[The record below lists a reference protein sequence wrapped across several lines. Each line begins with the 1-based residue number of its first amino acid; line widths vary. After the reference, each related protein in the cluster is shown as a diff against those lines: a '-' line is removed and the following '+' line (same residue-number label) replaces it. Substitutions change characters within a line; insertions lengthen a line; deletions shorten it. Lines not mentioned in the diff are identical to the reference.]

1 MMSESVR
8 DAPERKGRSRRG
20 GEEEVA
26 RLEGKVAV
34 ITGGAS
40 GIGKAS
46 TQLFVEEGARVVI
59 ADILEDRGEALA
71 DELGKSAIFLRVDVS
86 QEDDVKAAVDL
97 AVERFGR
104 LDCMF
109 NNAGIGGASG
119 PIDLIPAIGFDI
131 TIAILFRSVFFGMK
145 HAAPVM
151 KGQGAGSIIS
161 TASIAGLRTGFGGH
175 FYSAC
180 KAAVIHMTRS
190 VAVELGPFGI
200 RVNSICPGG
209 IVTSIFGRGLGMD
222 QDSAEGLH
230 ANLEEI
236 FKGIQSIRRAGL
248 PEDIARAA
256 VWLAS
261 DDSSF
266 VSGAAITVDG
276 AVPDGLFGSEEKVA
290 EFLGALGVELP
301 TG

>member
-1 MMSESVR
+1 MT
-8 DAPERKGRSRRG
+8 
-20 GEEEVA
+20 

-34 ITGGAS
+34 ITGGSS
-40 GIGKAS
+40 GIGRAS
-46 TQLFVEEGARVVI
+46 ARLFVEEGAKVVI
-59 ADILEDRGEALA
+59 ADVMEERGSSLA
-71 DELGKSAIFLRVDVS
+71 GELGENALFLRVDVS
-86 QEDDVKAAVDL
+86 REDDVEAAVDL

-109 NNAGIGGASG
+109 NNAGIGGAGG

-151 KGQGAGSIIS
+151 KRQGSGSIIS
-161 TASIAGLRTGFGGH
+161 TASVAGQRTGFAGH

-180 KAAVIHMTRS
+180 KAAVIQMTRT
-190 VAVELGPFGI
+190 VAMELGPFGI

-209 IVTSIFGRGLGMD
+209 IVTSIFGRGLGLD
-222 QDSAEGLH
+222 QDSAEGLYGK
-230 ANLEEI
+230 LEEI
-236 FKGIQSIRRAGL
+236 FRDAQAIRRPGQ

-256 VWLAS
+256 LWLAS

-266 VSGAAITVDG
+266 VSGAAINVDG
-276 AVPDGLFGSEEKVA
+276 AIPDGLFSSEERVA
-290 EFLGALGVELP
+290 EFLEVLGVEMP
-301 TG
+301 EGWGP

>member
-1 MMSESVR
+1 M
-8 DAPERKGRSRRG
+8 
-20 GEEEVA
+20 
-26 RLEGKVAV
+26 
-34 ITGGAS
+34 
-40 GIGKAS
+40 
-46 TQLFVEEGARVVI
+46 VI
-59 ADILEDRGEALA
+59 ADIMEDRGNALA
-71 DELGKSAIFLRVDVS
+71 DELGGSAVFLRVDVS

-97 AVERFGR
+97 AVEKFGR

-109 NNAGIGGASG
+109 NNAGIGGAGG

-145 HAAPVM
+145 HATPVM
-151 KGQGAGSIIS
+151 KRQGSGSIIS

-190 VAVELGPFGI
+190 VAMELGPFGI
-200 RVNSICPGG
+200 RANSICPGG
-209 IVTSIFGRGLGMD
+209 IVTSIFGRGLGLD
-222 QDSAEGLH
+222 QDGAEGLYGK
-230 ANLEEI
+230 LEEI
-236 FKGIQSIRRAGL
+236 FKEAQSIRRAGL

-266 VSGAAITVDG
+266 VSGAAISVDG
-276 AVPDGLFGSEEKVA
+276 AVPDGLFSSEDKVTG
-290 EFLGALGVELP
+290 FVDALGVEMPEGLSL
-301 TG
+301 

>member
-1 MMSESVR
+1 M
-8 DAPERKGRSRRG
+8 
-20 GEEEVA
+20 A
-26 RLEGKVAV
+26 RLDGKVAV

-40 GIGKAS
+40 GIGRAS
-46 TQLFVEEGARVVI
+46 VQLFVEEGARVVI
-59 ADILEDRGEALA
+59 TDIMDDRGRALA
-71 DELGKSAIFLRVDVS
+71 DELGKKAVFLHVDVS

-109 NNAGIGGASG
+109 NNAGIGGAGG

-131 TIAILFRSVFFGMK
+131 TIAVLFRSVFFGMK

-151 KGQGAGSIIS
+151 KEQGSGSIIS
-161 TASIAGLRTGFGGH
+161 TASIAGLRTGFAGH

-190 VAVELGPFGI
+190 VAIELGPFGI
-200 RVNSICPGG
+200 RVNSICPGA

-222 QDSAEGLH
+222 QGGAEGLYGK
-230 ANLEEI
+230 LEEI
-236 FKGIQSIRRAGL
+236 FEGSQAIKRAGL

-261 DDSSF
+261 DDSRF
-266 VSGAAITVDG
+266 VSGTAIPVDG
-276 AVPDGLFGSEEKVA
+276 AVPDGMFGDEEKVTA
-290 EFLGALGVELP
+290 FLDALGVEVP
-301 TG
+301 PEFSV

>member
-1 MMSESVR
+1 VGV
-8 DAPERKGRSRRG
+8 GR
-20 GEEEVA
+20 
-26 RLEGKVAV
+26 LDGKVAV
-34 ITGGAS
+34 ITGAAS

-46 TQLFVEEGARVVI
+46 VKLFAEEGASVVV
-59 ADILEDRGEALA
+59 ADIMDDRGMALA
-71 DELGKSAIFLRVDVS
+71 DELGSNAVFLHVDVT
-86 QEDDVKAAVDL
+86 QEDQVKAAVDL
-97 AVERFGR
+97 ALERFGR

-131 TIAILFRSVFFGMK
+131 TIAVLFRSVFFGMK
-145 HAAPVM
+145 HAAAAM
-151 KGQGAGSIIS
+151 KTQGSGSIIS

-180 KAAVIHMTRS
+180 KAAVIHMTRT

-222 QDSAEGLH
+222 QDGSEAIYEK
-230 ANLEEI
+230 LEEVFSSVQAI
-236 FKGIQSIRRAGL
+236 ARAGL
-248 PEDIARAA
+248 PEDIARTAL
-256 VWLAS
+256 WLAS
-261 DDSSF
+261 DESSF
-266 VSGAAITVDG
+266 VNGAAISVDG
-276 AVPDGLFGSEEKVA
+276 AVPDGLFGSEEKVNA
-290 EFLGALGVELP
+290 FLGQLGVELP

>member
-1 MMSESVR
+1 M
-8 DAPERKGRSRRG
+8 G
-20 GEEEVA
+20 

-34 ITGGAS
+34 ITGGSS
-40 GIGKAS
+40 GIGRAS
-46 TQLFVEEGARVVI
+46 AQLFVEEGARVVI
-59 ADILEDRGEALA
+59 ADVLEERGQALA
-71 DELGKSAIFLRVDVS
+71 DELGEGAAFLRVDVS
-86 QEDDVKAAVDL
+86 QEDDVKGAVDL

-119 PIDLIPAIGFDI
+119 PIDMIPAIGFDI

-151 KGQGAGSIIS
+151 KQQGSGSIIS
-161 TASIAGLRTGFGGH
+161 TASIAGQRTGFGGH

-190 VAVELGPFGI
+190 VAMELGPFGI

-209 IVTSIFGRGLGMD
+209 IVTSIFGRGLGLD
-222 QDSAEGLH
+222 QDAAEGLYGK
-230 ANLEEI
+230 LGEI
-236 FKGIQSIRRAGL
+236 FQGAQAIGRPGM

-261 DDSSF
+261 DESSF
-266 VSGAAITVDG
+266 VSGAAINVDG
-276 AVPDGLFGSEEKVA
+276 AVPDGLFSSEEKVTG
-290 EFLGALGVELP
+290 FLEALGVEMP
-301 TG
+301 ADWRP

>member
-1 MMSESVR
+1 M
-8 DAPERKGRSRRG
+8 
-20 GEEEVA
+20 A

-34 ITGGAS
+34 LTGAAS
-40 GIGKAS
+40 GIGRAS
-46 TQLFVEEGARVVI
+46 AQLFVEEGARVVI
-59 ADILEDRGEALA
+59 SDVMEEKGNSLA
-71 DELGKSAIFLRVDVS
+71 EELGESAVFLRADVS
-86 QEDDVKAAVDL
+86 QEDDVKAAIDL

-119 PIDLIPAIGFDI
+119 PIDLIPTIGFDI

-145 HAAPVM
+145 HATPVM
-151 KGQGAGSIIS
+151 KRQGSGSIIS

-190 VAVELGPFGI
+190 VAMELGPFGI

-209 IVTSIFGRGLGMD
+209 IVTSIFGRGLGLE
-222 QDSAEGLH
+222 QDAAEGLYGK
-230 ANLEEI
+230 LEEI
-236 FKGIQSIRRAGL
+236 FKGVQAVPRAGL
-248 PEDIARAA
+248 PEDIAKAA

-266 VSGAAITVDG
+266 VSGAAINVDG
-276 AVPDGLFGSEEKVA
+276 AVPDGLFGSEEKVT
-290 EFLGALGVELP
+290 EFVEALGLEMPAGL
-301 TG
+301 

>member
-1 MMSESVR
+1 MT
-8 DAPERKGRSRRG
+8 
-20 GEEEVA
+20 

-34 ITGGAS
+34 ITGGSS
-40 GIGKAS
+40 GIGRAS
-46 TQLFVEEGARVVI
+46 ARLFVEEGAKVVI
-59 ADILEDRGEALA
+59 ADVMEDRGSSLA
-71 DELGKSAIFLRVDVS
+71 DELGEDAVFLRVDVS
-86 QEDDVKAAVDL
+86 REDDVRAAVDF

-109 NNAGIGGASG
+109 NNAGIGGAGG

-151 KGQGAGSIIS
+151 KRQGSGSIIS
-161 TASIAGLRTGFGGH
+161 TASVAGQRTGFAGH

-180 KAAVIHMTRS
+180 KAAVIHMTRT
-190 VAVELGPFGI
+190 VAMELGPFGI

-209 IVTSIFGRGLGMD
+209 IVTSIFGRGLGLD
-222 QDSAEGLH
+222 QNSAEGLYGK
-230 ANLEEI
+230 LEEI
-236 FKGIQSIRRAGL
+236 FRDAQAIRRPGQ

-256 VWLAS
+256 LWLAS

-266 VSGAAITVDG
+266 VSGAAINVDG
-276 AVPDGLFGSEEKVA
+276 AIPDGLFSSEERVA
-290 EFLGALGVELP
+290 EFLQVLGVEMP
-301 TG
+301 EGWGP

>member
-1 MMSESVR
+1 M
-8 DAPERKGRSRRG
+8 
-20 GEEEVA
+20 A
-26 RLEGKVAV
+26 RLEGKIAV

-40 GIGKAS
+40 GIGSAS
-46 TQLFVEEGARVVI
+46 ARLFVEEGARVVI
-59 ADILEDRGEALA
+59 ADIMEDRGNALA
-71 DELGKSAIFLRVDVS
+71 DELGGSAVFLRVDVS

-97 AVERFGR
+97 AVEKFGR

-109 NNAGIGGASG
+109 NNAGIGGAGG

-131 TIAILFRSVFFGMK
+131 TIAILFRSVFFGIK
-145 HAAPVM
+145 HATPVM
-151 KGQGAGSIIS
+151 KRQGSGSIIS
-161 TASIAGLRTGFGGH
+161 TASIAGLRTGFAGH

-190 VAVELGPFGI
+190 VAMELGPFGI

-209 IVTSIFGRGLGMD
+209 IVTSIFGRGLGLD
-222 QDSAEGLH
+222 QDGAEGLYGK
-230 ANLEEI
+230 LEEI
-236 FKGIQSIRRAGL
+236 FKEAQSIRRAGL

-266 VSGAAITVDG
+266 VSGAAISVDG
-276 AVPDGLFGSEEKVA
+276 AVPDGLFSSEDKVTGFV
-290 EFLGALGVELP
+290 EALGVEAPALV
-301 TG
+301 

>member
-1 MMSESVR
+1 M
-8 DAPERKGRSRRG
+8 
-20 GEEEVA
+20 A
-26 RLEGKVAV
+26 RLDGKVAV

-40 GIGKAS
+40 GIGRAS
-46 TQLFVEEGARVVI
+46 VQLFVEEGARVVI
-59 ADILEDRGEALA
+59 ADIMEDRGRALA
-71 DELGKSAIFLRVDVS
+71 DEVGKNAVFLRADVS
-86 QEDDVKAAVDL
+86 REDDVKAAVDL

-109 NNAGIGGASG
+109 NNAGIAGASG
-119 PIDLIPAIGFDI
+119 PIDLLPEIGFDI

-151 KGQGAGSIIS
+151 KGQGSGSIIS

-175 FYSAC
+175 LYSAC

-190 VAVELGPFGI
+190 VAVELGSFGI
-200 RVNSICPGG
+200 RVNSICPGA

-222 QDSAEGLH
+222 QDDAEGLYGR
-230 ANLEEI
+230 LEGI
-236 FKGIQSIRRAGL
+236 FKGYQSIKRAGL

-266 VSGAAITVDG
+266 VTGTAIPVDG
-276 AVPDGLFGSEEKVA
+276 AAPDGLFGDEEKVIA
-290 EFLGALGVELP
+290 FLGALGVEIPPEWGLSAD
-301 TG
+301 GG

>member
-1 MMSESVR
+1 M
-8 DAPERKGRSRRG
+8 
-20 GEEEVA
+20 A

-34 ITGGAS
+34 ITGAAS
-40 GIGKAS
+40 GIGRAS
-46 TQLFVEEGARVVI
+46 AQLFVEEGARVVI
-59 ADILEDRGEALA
+59 ADVMEDRGSALA
-71 DELGKSAIFLRVDVS
+71 DELGENAVFLRVDVS
-86 QEDDVKAAVDL
+86 QEDDIKAAIDL

-109 NNAGIGGASG
+109 NNAGIGGAGG

-151 KGQGAGSIIS
+151 KQQGSGSIIS
-161 TASIAGLRTGFGGH
+161 TASVAGQRTGFAGH

-180 KAAVIHMTRS
+180 KAAVIHLTRT
-190 VAVELGPFGI
+190 VAMELGPFGI

-209 IVTSIFGRGLGMD
+209 IVTSIFGRGLGLD
-222 QDSAEGLH
+222 QDSAEGLYGK
-230 ANLEEI
+230 LEEI
-236 FKGIQSIRRAGL
+236 FRDAQAIHRPGR

-256 VWLAS
+256 LWLAS

-266 VSGAAITVDG
+266 VSGAAINVDG
-276 AVPDGLFGSEEKVA
+276 AIPDGLFSSEERVA
-290 EFLGALGVELP
+290 EFLQVLGVEMP
-301 TG
+301 EGWGP

>member
-1 MMSESVR
+1 M
-8 DAPERKGRSRRG
+8 GR
-20 GEEEVA
+20 
-26 RLEGKVAV
+26 LQGKVAV

-46 TQLFVEEGARVVI
+46 VERFVAEGARVVI
-59 ADILEDRGEALA
+59 ADIMDERGKALA
-71 DELGKSAIFLRVDVS
+71 DALGERVAYLRVDVS
-86 QEDDVKAAVDL
+86 REDDVKAAVDH

-119 PIDLIPAIGFDI
+119 PIDLIPALGFDI
-131 TIAILFRSVFFGMK
+131 TVAILFRSVFFGMK

-151 KGQGAGSIIS
+151 KAQGSGSIIS
-161 TASIAGLRTGFGGH
+161 TASIAGLRTGFAGH

-190 VAVELGPFGI
+190 VAIELGPFGI

-209 IVTSIFGRGLGMD
+209 IVTSIFGRGLGLD
-222 QDSAEGLH
+222 QDSAEGLYPR
-230 ANLEEI
+230 LSQI
-236 FKGIQSIRRAGL
+236 FQGSQSIRRAGL
-248 PEDIARAA
+248 PQDIASTA

-261 DDSSF
+261 DDASF
-266 VSGAAITVDG
+266 VSGAAIPVDG
-276 AVPDGLFGSEEKVA
+276 AIPDGMFANEERLNA
-290 EFLGALGVELP
+290 FLSALGLEMP
-301 TG
+301 SGS

>member
-1 MMSESVR
+1 
-8 DAPERKGRSRRG
+8 
-20 GEEEVA
+20 
-26 RLEGKVAV
+26 
-34 ITGGAS
+34 
-40 GIGKAS
+40 
-46 TQLFVEEGARVVI
+46 
-59 ADILEDRGEALA
+59 
-71 DELGKSAIFLRVDVS
+71 
-86 QEDDVKAAVDL
+86 
-97 AVERFGR
+97 
-104 LDCMF
+104 MF

-119 PIDLIPAIGFDI
+119 PIDMIPAIGFDI

-151 KGQGAGSIIS
+151 KQQGSGSIIS

-190 VAVELGPFGI
+190 VAMELGPFGI

-209 IVTSIFGRGLGMD
+209 IVTSIFGRGLGLD
-222 QDSAEGLH
+222 QNASEGLYGK
-230 ANLEEI
+230 LEEI
-236 FKGIQSIRRAGL
+236 FENAQAIGRPGK

-266 VSGAAITVDG
+266 VSGAAINVDG
-276 AVPDGLFGSEEKVA
+276 AVPDGLFSSEEQVA
-290 EFLGALGVELP
+290 GFLEALGVEMP
-301 TG
+301 ADWKP

>member
-1 MMSESVR
+1 M
-8 DAPERKGRSRRG
+8 
-20 GEEEVA
+20 A
-26 RLEGKVAV
+26 RLEGKIAV

-40 GIGKAS
+40 GIGSAS
-46 TQLFVEEGARVVI
+46 AQLFVEEGARVVI
-59 ADILEDRGEALA
+59 ADIMEDRGNALA
-71 DELGKSAIFLRVDVS
+71 DELGGSAVFLRVDVS

-97 AVERFGR
+97 AVEKFGR

-109 NNAGIGGASG
+109 NNAGIGGAGG

-131 TIAILFRSVFFGMK
+131 TIAILFRSVFFGIK
-145 HAAPVM
+145 HATPVM
-151 KGQGAGSIIS
+151 KRQGSGSIIS
-161 TASIAGLRTGFGGH
+161 TASIAGLRTGFAGH

-190 VAVELGPFGI
+190 VAMELGPFGI

-209 IVTSIFGRGLGMD
+209 IVTSIFGRGLGLD
-222 QDSAEGLH
+222 QDGAEGLYGK
-230 ANLEEI
+230 LEEI
-236 FKGIQSIRRAGL
+236 FKEAQSIRRAGL

-266 VSGAAITVDG
+266 VSGAAISVDG
-276 AVPDGLFGSEEKVA
+276 AVPDGLFSSEDKVTGFV
-290 EFLGALGVELP
+290 EALGVEAPALV
-301 TG
+301 

>member
-1 MMSESVR
+1 M
-8 DAPERKGRSRRG
+8 
-20 GEEEVA
+20 A

-34 ITGGAS
+34 LTGAAS
-40 GIGKAS
+40 GIGRAS
-46 TQLFVEEGARVVI
+46 AQLFVEEGARVVI
-59 ADILEDRGEALA
+59 SDVMEEKGNSLA
-71 DELGKSAIFLRVDVS
+71 EELGESAVFLRADVS
-86 QEDDVKAAVDL
+86 QEDDVKAAIDL
-97 AVERFGR
+97 AVEKFGR

-119 PIDLIPAIGFDI
+119 PIDLIPTIGFDI

-145 HAAPVM
+145 HATPVM
-151 KGQGAGSIIS
+151 KRQGSGSIIS

-190 VAVELGPFGI
+190 VAMELGPFGI

-209 IVTSIFGRGLGMD
+209 IVTSIFGRGLGLE
-222 QDSAEGLH
+222 QDAAEGLYGK
-230 ANLEEI
+230 LEEI
-236 FKGIQSIRRAGL
+236 FKGVQAVPRAGL
-248 PEDIARAA
+248 PEDIAKAA

-266 VSGAAITVDG
+266 VSGAAINVDG
-276 AVPDGLFGSEEKVA
+276 AVPDGLFGSEEKVT
-290 EFLGALGVELP
+290 EFVEALGLEMPAGL
-301 TG
+301 

>member
-1 MMSESVR
+1 M
-8 DAPERKGRSRRG
+8 
-20 GEEEVA
+20 A

-40 GIGKAS
+40 GIGSAS
-46 TQLFVEEGARVVI
+46 AQLFVEEGARVVI
-59 ADILEDRGEALA
+59 ADIMEDRGNALA
-71 DELGKSAIFLRVDVS
+71 DELGGSAVFLRVDVS

-97 AVERFGR
+97 AVEKFGR

-109 NNAGIGGASG
+109 NNAGIGGAGG

-145 HAAPVM
+145 HATPVM
-151 KGQGAGSIIS
+151 KRQGSGSIIS
-161 TASIAGLRTGFGGH
+161 TASIAGLRTGFAGH

-190 VAVELGPFGI
+190 VAMELGPFFI
-200 RVNSICPGG
+200 RANSICPGG
-209 IVTSIFGRGLGMD
+209 IVTSIFGRGLGLD
-222 QDSAEGLH
+222 QDSAEGLYGK
-230 ANLEEI
+230 LEEI
-236 FKGIQSIRRAGL
+236 FKEAQSIRRAGL

-266 VSGAAITVDG
+266 VSGAAISVDG
-276 AVPDGLFGSEEKVA
+276 AVPDGLFSSEDKVTGFV
-290 EFLGALGVELP
+290 EALGVEVPALV
-301 TG
+301 

>member
-1 MMSESVR
+1 M
-8 DAPERKGRSRRG
+8 G
-20 GEEEVA
+20 

-34 ITGGAS
+34 ITGGSS
-40 GIGKAS
+40 GIGRAS
-46 TQLFVEEGARVVI
+46 AQLFVEEGARVVI
-59 ADILEDRGEALA
+59 ADVMEERGQALA
-71 DELGKSAIFLRVDVS
+71 DELGEGAAFLRVDVS
-86 QEDDVKAAVDL
+86 QEDDVKGAVDL

-119 PIDLIPAIGFDI
+119 PIDMIPAIGFDI

-151 KGQGAGSIIS
+151 KQQGSGSIIS
-161 TASIAGLRTGFGGH
+161 TASIAGQRTGFGGH

-190 VAVELGPFGI
+190 VAMELGPFGI

-209 IVTSIFGRGLGMD
+209 IVTSIFGRGLGLD
-222 QDSAEGLH
+222 QDAAEGLYGK
-230 ANLEEI
+230 LGEI
-236 FKGIQSIRRAGL
+236 FQGAQAIGRPGM

-261 DDSSF
+261 DESSF
-266 VSGAAITVDG
+266 VSGAAINVDG
-276 AVPDGLFGSEEKVA
+276 AVPDGLFSSEEKVTG
-290 EFLGALGVELP
+290 FLEALGVEMP
-301 TG
+301 ADWRP